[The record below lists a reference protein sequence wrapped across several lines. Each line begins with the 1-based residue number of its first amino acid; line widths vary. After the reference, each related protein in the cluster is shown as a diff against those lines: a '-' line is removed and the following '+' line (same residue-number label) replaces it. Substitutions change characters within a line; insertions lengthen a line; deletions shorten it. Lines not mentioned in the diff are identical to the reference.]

1 MSLSMLASAA
11 AMTVVGV
18 AEIDLTSPSILV
30 SPAARDAIASGSVTK
45 LICLDVS
52 RRSRKFDSACL
63 TSSEWR
69 QAVELARAQKR
80 TIGPTGAIPGLLPR
94 SFSGAGN
101 GSHSFSGGGRGT
113 HP

>member
-11 AMTVVGV
+11 AMTIVGV
-18 AEIDLTSPSILV
+18 TEIDLTSPSILV
-30 SPAARDAIASGSVTK
+30 SPTAREAIASGSITK

-69 QAVELARAQKR
+69 QALELARAQKR
-80 TIGPTGAIPGLLPR
+80 TMGPNGVIPGLLPR
-94 SFSGAGN
+94 AFSGAGDV
-101 GSHSFSGGGRGT
+101 SHRLGGGRGT
-113 HP
+113 HR